1 MDRFSSDLH
10 LGHRGGYLSCE
21 RDRDFRSLNHM
32 NRSII
37 RAWNETVTDE
47 DTVFLLGDFCYR
59 SSRPASSWL
68 NEMNHGARLVFVK
81 GNHDQWLDV
90 MPPEEK
96 HRHFQLVIE
105 DTCVIERNG
114 FRVGLTHVP
123 TDTFQVPVDLIV
135 CGHIHNNRQGIDY
148 ENFMRIPNIVN
159 CSVEIND
166 YRPVSLRELVQNN
179 QCFYNRTY
187 DNIPEELFQAFE

>member
-1 MDRFSSDLH
+1 MDRFSSDHH
-10 LGHRGGYLSCE
+10 LGHRGGYLSCK

-37 RAWNETVTDE
+37 RKWNDTVTE
-47 DTVFLLGDFCYR
+47 NDTVFLLGDFCYR
-59 SSRPASSWL
+59 SSRPAGSWL
-68 NEMNHGARLVFVK
+68 NEMNHGARLIFVR
-81 GNHDQWLDV
+81 GNHDQWLDE
-90 MPPEEK
+90 MDSEEK

-114 FRVGLTHVP
+114 YRIGLSHVP
-123 TDTFQVPVDLIV
+123 TDTFQTPVDLIV

-166 YRPVSLRELVQNN
+166 YRPVSLRELVKNN
-179 QCFYNRTY
+179 ERYYGRKY
-187 DNIPEELFQAFE
+187 DIPEELFQAFE